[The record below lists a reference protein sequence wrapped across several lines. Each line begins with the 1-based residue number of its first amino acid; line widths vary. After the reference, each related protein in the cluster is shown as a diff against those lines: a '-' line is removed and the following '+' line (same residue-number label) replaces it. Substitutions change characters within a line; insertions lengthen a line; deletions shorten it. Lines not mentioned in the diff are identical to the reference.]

1 MSNSSIKTT
10 PSWSFQHSYQDLPNI
25 FYVRQ
30 PPTPVAKPSLL
41 LFNQALAA
49 ELGLAQDIHLQD
61 ETTQILA
68 GNLIA
73 ESSQPI
79 AQAYAGHQ
87 FGHFAMLG
95 DGRAILLGEL
105 ITPQQQRVD
114 IQLKGA
120 GITPFSRNGDGRAA
134 LAPMLREYLISE
146 AMAALGIASTRSL
159 AVVLS
164 GETVYRNEPLH
175 GAILTR
181 VASSHIRV
189 GTFEYALLRNGK
201 EDLQA
206 LADYTIARHY
216 PQLRD
221 SEQPYLGL
229 LSQVA
234 KRQAHLIAQWMS
246 VGFIHGVMNTDNMSI
261 AGETIDYGPCAFIN
275 RYDPSTVFSSIDSQS
290 RYAYGQQPQI
300 ANWNLLRF
308 AETLLPLIDPDQ
320 QQAIEMVLPVMQ
332 QFADMYQNAWLSQF
346 AGKLGISQPQ
356 AEDKGLIEQFLQM
369 LFDTQADFTNSFR
382 ALAENNL
389 HQQAL
394 FQHRDFALWHQQWQS
409 RLQAQYGQADGH
421 LAQAYAL
428 MCQRN
433 PAVIPRNHLVEEA
446 LQLAQDQLDLSKVL
460 DLLAVIQ
467 QPFSQPAD
475 VRYSQAPES
484 EVGYRTFCGT

>member
-1 MSNSSIKTT
+1 
-10 PSWSFQHSYQDLPNI
+10 
-25 FYVRQ
+25 
-30 PPTPVAKPSLL
+30 
-41 LFNQALAA
+41 
-49 ELGLAQDIHLQD
+49 
-61 ETTQILA
+61 
-68 GNLIA
+68 
-73 ESSQPI
+73 
-79 AQAYAGHQ
+79 
-87 FGHFAMLG
+87 
-95 DGRAILLGEL
+95 
-105 ITPQQQRVD
+105 
-114 IQLKGA
+114 
-120 GITPFSRNGDGRAA
+120 
-134 LAPMLREYLISE
+134 
-146 AMAALGIASTRSL
+146 
-159 AVVLS
+159 
-164 GETVYRNEPLH
+164 
-175 GAILTR
+175 
-181 VASSHIRV
+181 
-189 GTFEYALLRNGK
+189 
-201 EDLQA
+201 
-206 LADYTIARHY
+206 
-216 PQLRD
+216 
-221 SEQPYLGL
+221 
-229 LSQVA
+229 
-234 KRQAHLIAQWMS
+234 
-246 VGFIHGVMNTDNMSI
+246 
-261 AGETIDYGPCAFIN
+261 
-275 RYDPSTVFSSIDSQS
+275 
-290 RYAYGQQPQI
+290 
-300 ANWNLLRF
+300 LRF

-428 MCQRN
+428 MCQHN